1 MRGTGFWRGARV
13 RIWGNFACMCV
24 SGFACNER
32 CGFCFAREVRD
43 ADALC
48 FVCAWCACG
57 HRERLVE
64 GVGPTL
70 GRRSA
75 LACYAVYLRREY
87 FRFLNRRAYE
97 LTRDVISRRAS
108 LRLLHVRVRHAK
120 VRAYVVC
127 ARARRANES
136 RARVASPSREI
147 ACMHSS
153 TVPWPGE

>member
-1 MRGTGFWRGARV
+1 MFAGHGILAGSEGPYLGKFCMHVCGLHATSVAGFV
-13 RIWGNFACMCV
+13 LPEKSETLMCCV
-24 SGFACNER
+24 
-32 CGFCFAREVRD
+32 
-43 ADALC
+43 
-48 FVCAWCACG
+48 VCARCACG

-136 RARVASPSREI
+136 RARVASPSRDI

>member
-1 MRGTGFWRGARV
+1 MAFLVGA
-13 RIWGNFACMCV
+13 NEYLLKFACIRSWVCMQQ
-24 SGFACNER
+24 R
-32 CGFCFAREVRD
+32 CGICFAREVRD

-48 FVCAWCACG
+48 FFCAWCACG

-108 LRLLHVRVRHAK
+108 LRLLHVRVRHADMFVHMLC
-120 VRAYVVC
+120 VRKRDAQ
-127 ARARRANES
+127 AS
-136 RARVASPSREI
+136 RARASRRYL
-147 ACMHSS
+147 A
-153 TVPWPGE
+153 T